1 MTASRVT
8 HSVALGSRFLQSD
21 NTVEDELATSRL
33 SLRVLVH
40 AEIADTLKLEAVK
53 LLRVSDN
60 IPDACIFVL
69 NERIVVE
76 EVSEVAFLNAGLLK
90 DILMVHE
97 DGILVDDGWDS
108 VFLRDPVDHT
118 LNLLLGNGYDADLD
132 LLN

>member
-76 EVSEVAFLNAGLLK
+76 EVSEIAFLNAGLLK

-97 DGILVDDGWDS
+97 DGILVDDGRDS

-118 LNLLLGNGYDADLD
+118 LNLLLGNGHDADLD